1 MATIRV
7 KTPVAVRLCTWT
19 IAAGLS
25 PIAFA
30 QQPKPAAPAAAPAP
44 AAARPAPPAPPAPA
58 APQAA
63 APTPAGKTG
72 TGTGTGTGTT
82 AAAPGGSAPPGPKPP
97 AELDQMKAL
106 EGTWRCEGRAPAS
119 AAGPEHGYKSTWK
132 FKRDLDNFWWAA
144 EYQQT
149 KAKSNP
155 TPMKARGYLT
165 YDPATKSFVMLGVDN
180 MGGTSTESSSGW
192 SGDTVTL
199 AGDASMGGRKIPFRE
214 VITRHGDHEFT
225 WRGEMRA
232 ASDWVTLG
240 EDRCKK

>member
-1 MATIRV
+1 MATNRV
-7 KTPVAVRLCTWT
+7 KTLVAVRLSLCMST
-19 IAAGLS
+19 IAGLS

-30 QQPKPAAPAAAPAP
+30 QQPRPAAPAPAPASATTPVAARPTSPAPAAPAAAQAAP
-44 AAARPAPPAPPAPA
+44 AAAGKP
-58 APQAA
+58 
-63 APTPAGKTG
+63 APTPS
-72 TGTGTGTGTT
+72 
-82 AAAPGGSAPPGPKPP
+82 AAAVTGPPAPKPP
-97 AELDQMKAL
+97 AELDQMKVL

-144 EYQQT
+144 EYQQ
-149 KAKSNP
+149 AKGKTNP

-180 MGGTSTESSSGW
+180 GGGTSTESSSGW

-214 VITRHGDHEFT
+214 VITRRGDHEFT
-225 WRGEMRA
+225 WRGEMRT